1 MKEFEDKYKGI
12 IYHKISECTLRNARL
27 LEQIKKMDLI
37 DEKEKLPNISITL
50 NNKIVELSKTFK
62 KYNLSM
68 FSQKIEKYGE
78 FNFNFVDSSF
88 VGDAIILDIIRITIK
103 GIEELEKHGQKMDKV
118 VKRRNKQ
125 ILVLEKTGLIG
136 KFFLLIKGF
145 IMHKSPID
153 VSPMP
158 EDVDELNSYLLNYK
172 KIDEQLWNYNLPD
185 NIVSSL
191 VEYILEQGYDYL
203 IMPKLLEES
212 INPTLQKLGLS
223 NLIPKLEEELNEKF
237 QERRLS
243 MQRESWKLTPN
254 QKNLIQNM
262 SFEVV
267 DGNSGLKED
276 KINLGDKGDSS
287 KQSTGR

>member
-1 MKEFEDKYKGI
+1 MYFKKCKAP
-12 IYHKISECTLRNARL
+12 RAN
-27 LEQIKKMDLI
+27 KKMDLI